1 MGNLVAD
8 LTALL
13 ATLDVASFIGAFPK
27 TPPDL
32 YAVLTP
38 MDDSFAVQGDGMPL
52 DEEQQVRISL
62 FSRGNYRVTK
72 AAIERA
78 VLSAGMTILGRR
90 YVGFETEHHHVAID
104 VANLYFL
111 TKED

>member
-8 LTALL
+8 LTTLM
-13 ATLDVASFIGAFPK
+13 ATLDVACFIGAFPK

-38 MDDSFAVQGDGMPL
+38 IDDIFAVQGDGMPL

-62 FSRGNYRVTK
+62 FSRGNYRAVK
-72 AAIERA
+72 SAIERA
-78 VLSAGMTILGRR
+78 ALAAGMTLLGRR
-90 YVGFETEHHHVAID
+90 YVGFETEHHHFAID